1 MDEAQQSTNWN
12 SVGGIDMRV
21 IITGGTGLIGSAL
34 AASLVADQHDVVIL
48 TRDAKQPAKL
58 PASVQLVEWDASSA
72 AGWAQYADGAD
83 AIVNLAGEGIA
94 DSRWSDERK
103 KRIYASRVNA
113 GRAVMEA
120 IRTAKTKPRVL
131 VQASG
136 VDYYGPHGDES
147 ITEADPP
154 GRSFLAQVCFD
165 WEAST
170 AAAASLGVR
179 RPIIRSGI
187 VLSNQGGAWPRIVL
201 PFKFFVG
208 GPLGNGKQVWPWIH
222 LTDEIRAIRF
232 LIDHPSAE
240 GPFNL
245 CTAQPL
251 TNKEFA
257 QRLGQVMRRPALMPV
272 PSLALRAVFGEMAD
286 VLLEGRRTLPQ
297 RLQELG
303 FSFDYPTAEAAFSAL
318 LQ

>member
-1 MDEAQQSTNWN
+1 
-12 SVGGIDMRV
+12 MRV

-34 AASLVADQHDVVIL
+34 AHALVADGHTVIVL
-48 TRDAKQPAKL
+48 TRNARRRVDLPPA
-58 PASVQLVEWDASSA
+58 VQLVEWDAASA
-72 AGWAQYADGAD
+72 AGWAHHADGAD

-113 GRAVMEA
+113 GKAVVEA
-120 IRTAKTKPRVL
+120 ITAATVKPKVL

-136 VDYYGPHGDES
+136 VDIYGPHGDE
-147 ITEADPP
+147 IVTEADPP

-170 AAAASLGVR
+170 AAASSQGVR
-179 RPIIRSGI
+179 RPIIRSGL
-187 VLSNQGGAWPRIVL
+187 VLSNEGGAWPRIVL
-201 PFKFFVG
+201 PFKLFAG

-222 LTDEIRAIRF
+222 IKDEIRAIRF
-232 LIDHPSAE
+232 LIDHPSAD

-245 CTAQPL
+245 CTPQPL
-251 TNKEFA
+251 ANREFA
-257 QRLGQVMRRPALMPV
+257 RVLGQVMGRPAVIPV

-286 VLLEGRRTLPQ
+286 VLLEGRRVLPQ

-303 FSFDYPTAEAAFSAL
+303 FSFDYPTAEAAFRAL